1 MGAPPTP
8 WHISLTFVYLP
19 FSIYH
24 LLAFM
29 EIELAVTFLL
39 LLALT
44 FLATVDMAF
53 GQLSDV
59 GLRRLA
65 SEAEEHPAARSTP
78 FLTEILENRARFSFS
93 LSATIQILLV
103 AFAVLVTYI
112 SVQWFSE
119 SSLALFISL
128 ASGLLLAGIFRQFIP
143 RLISLRNPEGKL
155 LRLLPLIRPF
165 YRALTF
171 AAEPWH
177 RSFDRLR
184 KQEAMDE
191 GTAEEEQDDADDIQ
205 ALIDVGEAEGII
217 EEEERELIHSAIEF
231 GDTRVSKVMTPRTEV
246 VALPNTATVREA
258 RNLMIESRHS
268 RLPVYRDH
276 IDNVEGIIYVRDLLP
291 SLATGKA
298 DSPIGPFI
306 RQVYLVPETKPVAKL
321 LREMQ
326 KAHAYLAMVIDE
338 YGGIAGLVTVE
349 DILEEIVGEIEDE
362 DISGEEPEEIV
373 ASADG
378 AYEVLGGTEIGK
390 IERLF
395 GMEIEADD
403 FTTIAGLVIAQKGS
417 VPRPGEHL
425 SFRGLEVDILD
436 ADEKRICRLKLRR
449 AEEAKAEDATAN
461 R

>member
-1 MGAPPTP
+1 MNESTCTSRHTSP
-8 WHISLTFVYLP
+8 TFVYLP

-29 EIELAVTFLL
+29 EIELAVSFLL

-103 AFAVLVTYI
+103 AIAVLVTYI

-128 ASGLLLAGIFRQFIP
+128 FTGLVLAGIFRQFIP

-155 LRLLPLIRPF
+155 LRLLPVLRPF

-171 AAEPWH
+171 VGEPWH
-177 RSFDRLR
+177 RSFERLR
-184 KQEAMDE
+184 RKEEIEEPDSESEDDE
-191 GTAEEEQDDADDIQ
+191 SDDIE

-217 EEEERELIHSAIEF
+217 EEEERELIQSAIEF
-231 GDTRVSKVMTPRTEV
+231 GDTTVAEVMTPRTEI
-246 VALPNTATVREA
+246 VALPKSATVREV
-258 RNLMIESRHS
+258 RDVIIESRHS
-268 RLPVYRDH
+268 RLPVYRDQ

-291 SLATGKA
+291 SLSMGKA
-298 DSPIGPFI
+298 DTPFAPFI
-306 RQVYLVPETKPVAKL
+306 RPVFFVPESKPVAKL

-326 KAHAYLAMVIDE
+326 KAHQYLAMVVDE
-338 YGGIAGLVTVE
+338 YGGVAGLVTVE
-349 DILEEIVGEIEDE
+349 YILEEIVGEIEDE

-373 ASADG
+373 PVSQG
-378 AYEVLGGTEIGK
+378 VYEVLGG
-390 IERLF
+390 
-395 GMEIEADD
+395 
-403 FTTIAGLVIAQKGS
+403 
-417 VPRPGEHL
+417 
-425 SFRGLEVDILD
+425 
-436 ADEKRICRLKLRR
+436 
-449 AEEAKAEDATAN
+449 
-461 R
+461 

>member
-1 MGAPPTP
+1 
-8 WHISLTFVYLP
+8 
-19 FSIYH
+19 
-24 LLAFM
+24 M
-29 EIELAVTFLL
+29 EIELAVSFLL

-171 AAEPWH
+171 AAEAWH

-246 VALPNTATVREA
+246 VALPNTATVR
-258 RNLMIESRHS
+258 
-268 RLPVYRDH
+268 
-276 IDNVEGIIYVRDLLP
+276 
-291 SLATGKA
+291 
-298 DSPIGPFI
+298 
-306 RQVYLVPETKPVAKL
+306 
-321 LREMQ
+321 
-326 KAHAYLAMVIDE
+326 
-338 YGGIAGLVTVE
+338 
-349 DILEEIVGEIEDE
+349 
-362 DISGEEPEEIV
+362 
-373 ASADG
+373 
-378 AYEVLGGTEIGK
+378 
-390 IERLF
+390 
-395 GMEIEADD
+395 
-403 FTTIAGLVIAQKGS
+403 
-417 VPRPGEHL
+417 
-425 SFRGLEVDILD
+425 
-436 ADEKRICRLKLRR
+436 
-449 AEEAKAEDATAN
+449 
-461 R
+461 

>member
-1 MGAPPTP
+1 
-8 WHISLTFVYLP
+8 
-19 FSIYH
+19 
-24 LLAFM
+24 M
-29 EIELAVTFLL
+29 EIELAISAIL
-39 LLALT
+39 LLALI
-44 FLATVDMAF
+44 FLASVDMAF

-65 SEAEEHPAARSTP
+65 TEAEEHPNARYAP
-78 FLTEILENRARFSFS
+78 FLSEILENRARFSMT
-93 LSATIQILLV
+93 LSAAIQILLV
-103 AFAVLVTYI
+103 IFSVLITYI
-112 SVQWFSE
+112 SLQLFAHNG
-119 SSLALFISL
+119 LALFISL
-128 ASGLLLAGIFRQFIP
+128 ASGLILAGIFRQLIP
-143 RLISLRNPEGKL
+143 RFLSLRNPEGKL
-155 LRLLPLIRPF
+155 LKLLPVLRPF
-165 YRALTF
+165 YRALRF
-171 AAEPWH
+171 VAEPWH

-184 KQEAMDE
+184 QKEAIEEPSDE
-191 GTAEEEQDDADDIQ
+191 DEDDDGDDIE

-217 EEEERELIHSAIEF
+217 EEEERELIQSAIEF
-231 GDTRVSKVMTPRTEV
+231 GDTTVAEVMTPRTEI
-246 VALPNTATVREA
+246 VALPKTATVREV

-268 RLPVYRDH
+268 RLPVYRDQ

-298 DSPIGPFI
+298 DSPIAPFI

-321 LREMQ
+321 LRDMQ

-417 VPRPGEHL
+417 VPRTGEHL

>member
-1 MGAPPTP
+1 
-8 WHISLTFVYLP
+8 
-19 FSIYH
+19 
-24 LLAFM
+24 M
-29 EIELAVTFLL
+29 EIELAVSFLL

-44 FLATVDMAF
+44 FLATIDMALA
-53 GQLSDV
+53 QLSDV

-78 FLTEILENRARFSFS
+78 LLKEILENRARFGFS
-93 LSATIQILLV
+93 LSASIQILLV
-103 AFAVLVTYI
+103 AFAVLVTHI

-119 SSLALFISL
+119 GLLTLIISL
-128 ASGLLLAGIFRQFIP
+128 LCGLVLAGIFRQFIP
-143 RLISLRNPEGKL
+143 RLISLRNPDGKL
-155 LRLLPLIRPF
+155 LRLLPLLRPF
-165 YRALTF
+165 YRALAF
-171 AAEPWH
+171 AAEPW
-177 RSFDRLR
+177 RRLFDRLR
-184 KQEAMDE
+184 KQGELEEA
-191 GTAEEEQDDADDIQ
+191 TAEATDEDTDDDIQ

-231 GDTRVSKVMTPRTEV
+231 GDTTVSEVMTPRTEI

-268 RLPVYRDH
+268 RLPVYRDQ
-276 IDNVEGIIYVRDLLP
+276 IDNVEGIINVRDLLP

-298 DSPIGPFI
+298 DSPIASFI

-362 DISGEEPEEIV
+362 DISGQEAEEIV
-373 ASADG
+373 CAADG

-395 GMEIEADD
+395 DMEIEADD

-417 VPRPGEHL
+417 VPRLGEHL
-425 SFRGLEVDILD
+425 NFRGLEVDILD
-436 ADEKRICRLKLRR
+436 ADEKRISRLRVKRTENNR
-449 AEEAKAEDATAN
+449 AEDAAAH